1 MVPILLIVIGALLL
15 TFWLL
20 APRGVPWANDLIRL
34 NPGAGERAEW
44 MAPPDVVR
52 AVKRD
57 YLATQTWLTEGANHW
72 GLVASELA
80 AHAAG
85 DYLRR
90 QQAALAQLVQSRG
103 PRLAATLTAQHQLGV
118 RHFSTDGLRCL
129 VVDRQTVRVMIT
141 TGYWSGRDLQRQ
153 RLDDCDLVFRMRYSV
168 AARRWQIERLVQRL
182 PSAPGA
188 GRVRVAVMA
197 ELHATAGRDN

>member
-1 MVPILLIVIGALLL
+1 VGVTLLAL
-15 TFWLL
+15 WLL
-20 APRGVPWANDLIRL
+20 APRGVPWANDLLRL

-57 YLATQTWLTEGANHW
+57 YLATQTWLAEGANHW
-72 GLVASELA
+72 GLLASELE

-103 PRLAATLTAQHQLGV
+103 PRLAATLTAQHQLAV

-129 VVDRQTVRVMIT
+129 VVDRQTERVMVT
-141 TGYWSGRDLQRQ
+141 ASYWSGRVLQRQ
-153 RLDDCDLVFRMRYSV
+153 RLEDCDLVFRMRYSV
-168 AARRWQIERLVQRL
+168 VARRWQMERLVQRL
-182 PSAPGA
+182 PAAPGA

-197 ELHATAGRDN
+197 ELPATAGRDN